1 MNLNNKNSIKNSE
14 SIKALPE
21 MKKIKRRNFFMYL
34 GAGAL
39 GMFALKSLPFKL
51 FQQKIK
57 AETSIKI
64 KANPYAVKRE
74 LNKNGAGKNTGG
86 NLPGMKGKLNG

>member
-14 SIKALPE
+14 SIKGLPE
-21 MKKIKRRNFFMYL
+21 TKKIKRRNFFMYL

-39 GMFALKSLPFKL
+39 GMYALKSLPFKL
-51 FQQKIK
+51 FQKKIK

-74 LNKNGAGKNTGG
+74 RNKNRTGNTAGG
-86 NLPGMKGKLNG
+86 NLSGMKGKLNG